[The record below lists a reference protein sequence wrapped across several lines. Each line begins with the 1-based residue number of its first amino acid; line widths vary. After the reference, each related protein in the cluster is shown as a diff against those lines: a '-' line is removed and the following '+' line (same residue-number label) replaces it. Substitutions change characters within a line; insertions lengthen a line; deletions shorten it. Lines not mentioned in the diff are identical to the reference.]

1 MTLKVDDQGFVKVT
15 HIQNNSPI
23 GRNGIIKV
31 GDYILS
37 VNNTDIVGQSDSR
50 VQQILRL
57 LPRGLIKVVA
67 SAVPISDWKP
77 FTEDAHSKITSYPE
91 VSSVESHVC
100 LQETNEMEEK
110 EKTPISPVPVTRTA
124 SLLTKRVDKVET
136 PPSPVSLQPST
147 TLTGNEQTDHEAP
160 LIVKSSLTL
169 SSAAKTLP
177 QEETKLSAS
186 VSNLKKKPLHFCQDG
201 LEVLSSMSNAY
212 EEEKVQNCLPSSVE
226 KLPEVKSEIAISSSP
241 QRAVFSTKGVLSA
254 SKIIAER
261 QKPTSPIDTF
271 SSSPLLPEVGK
282 KSPLLASTVQPVLSS
297 KNVTEN
303 LVSSPSAS
311 QSTYYLET
319 MHNDSAQ
326 TSPTSLSPRRF
337 GSTNRKLPDI
347 FQDSNTFK
355 SLSSPTRN
363 KSFLEELAPSE
374 SVPIEKNVLEHED
387 KKVKEI
393 SKLEVSPSQTVRAE
407 PKMTSDPKFKSHS
420 IEIIENV
427 PKVEVAVS
435 QCINI
440 EPTKASALLSEVK
453 AEKQSVQVMEDVSKP
468 EVAVSQFIG
477 IRPTTATDLPEKV
490 KKHHAAAVVEEIA
503 KPEVAVSQFI
513 GIKPTTASDLSNV
526 KELKESKVEFSKPD
540 KDASNVKEQEQK
552 IPAPKSEVAVSKFIG
567 LQPTTATK
575 LSEPVKSS
583 PAYNAPKEPEKQSPR
598 DKVKLTS
605 TTQPDIV
612 TSAETGR
619 PALLRYKS
627 TDATLQHVQSPLRK
641 SRNEDSLPTIQNEKS
656 GAAGRRRM
664 EKTRPRSE
672 IFSKEMPGIFSKR
685 KWCISTKSGQTN
697 FAVPSEPE
705 TVDRVVQL
713 GLIDEDDLSQ
723 LLTSANFALD
733 KMSFSNNHEIHIAIL
748 EKDATE
754 KIGIR
759 LKKGEKQELVI
770 SLLEPDGAAIK
781 QKFILIGDCL
791 LLVNGKPAWNQTV
804 MDMKVWLQ
812 TIETRIILVLGR
824 HPLDGEE
831 NDCEYMDIIFHKTV
845 TGIGFCLEGG
855 VGCPLGDRPISVKRI
870 FKGGPAEKGGQ
881 LMVGDEILK
890 VNDMDFRKQRH
901 FVAWNHLKFLPAG
914 EVKLH
919 ICRRKSQNA
928 GMKAVQLEASSNDS
942 EADVSA

>member
-1 MTLKVDDQGFVKVT
+1 MFSNYAC
-15 HIQNNSPI
+15 HIL
-23 GRNGIIKV
+23 V
-31 GDYILS
+31 
-37 VNNTDIVGQSDSR
+37 
-50 VQQILRL
+50 
-57 LPRGLIKVVA
+57 
-67 SAVPISDWKP
+67 
-77 FTEDAHSKITSYPE
+77 DAHSKITSYPE
-91 VSSVESHVC
+91 VSSVESHVRR
-100 LQETNEMEEK
+100 QETNEMEEK
-110 EKTPISPVPVTRTA
+110 EKAPISPVPVTRTA
-124 SLLTKRVDKVET
+124 SLLTKRVDQVEM
-136 PPSPVSLQPST
+136 PPSPVSLQPSS

-177 QEETKLSAS
+177 QEESKLLSAS
-186 VSNLKKKPLHFCQDG
+186 VSSLKKEPSHFCQDD
-201 LEVLSSMSNAY
+201 LEVLSSLSNAY

-261 QKPTSPIDTF
+261 PASPVTKPTSPINTF
-271 SSSPLLPEVGK
+271 SSSPLLPEVGE

-387 KKVKEI
+387 KKVREI
-393 SKLEVSPSQTVRAE
+393 SKLDVSPSQIVRAE
-407 PKMTSDPKFKSHS
+407 PKMTSDSKFKSHS

-435 QCINI
+435 QSINI

-477 IRPTTATDLPEKV
+477 IRPTTATDLPEKKV
-490 KKHHAAAVVEEIA
+490 KTHHAAVVEEIA

-526 KELKESKVEFSKPD
+526 KELKDSKVEFSKPE
-540 KDASNVKEQEQK
+540 KDASSVKEQEQK

-583 PAYNAPKEPEKQSPR
+583 PAYNGPKEPEKQSPHN
-598 DKVKLTS
+598 KAKLTS

-627 TDATLQHVQSPLRK
+627 SNATLQHVQLPLRK
-641 SRNEDSLPTIQNEKS
+641 SRNEDSLPTIQNETTGVS
-656 GAAGRRRM
+656 VRRRM

-685 KWCISTKSGQTN
+685 KWCISTKCGQTN

-705 TVDRVVQL
+705 TIDRVVQL

-759 LKKGEKQELVI
+759 LKKGEKQELVV
-770 SLLEPDGAAIK
+770 SLFKCI
-781 QKFILIGDCL
+781 CL
-791 LLVNGKPAWNQTV
+791 
-804 MDMKVWLQ
+804 
-812 TIETRIILVLGR
+812 
-824 HPLDGEE
+824 
-831 NDCEYMDIIFHKTV
+831 
-845 TGIGFCLEGG
+845 
-855 VGCPLGDRPISVKRI
+855 S
-870 FKGGPAEKGGQ
+870 EK
-881 LMVGDEILK
+881 L
-890 VNDMDFRKQRH
+890 
-901 FVAWNHLKFLPAG
+901 
-914 EVKLH
+914 
-919 ICRRKSQNA
+919 
-928 GMKAVQLEASSNDS
+928 
-942 EADVSA
+942 

>member
-1 MTLKVDDQGFVKVT
+1 MFSNYAC
-15 HIQNNSPI
+15 HIL
-23 GRNGIIKV
+23 V
-31 GDYILS
+31 
-37 VNNTDIVGQSDSR
+37 
-50 VQQILRL
+50 
-57 LPRGLIKVVA
+57 
-67 SAVPISDWKP
+67 
-77 FTEDAHSKITSYPE
+77 DAHSKITSYPE

-124 SLLTKRVDKVET
+124 SLLTKRVDKVEM
-136 PPSPVSLQPST
+136 PPSPVPLQPST

-169 SSAAKTLP
+169 SSAVKTLP
-177 QEETKLSAS
+177 HEETKLSAS
-186 VSNLKKKPLHFCQDG
+186 VSNLKKEPSHFCQDG

-241 QRAVFSTKGVLSA
+241 QRAVFSTKGALSA

-261 QKPTSPIDTF
+261 PASPVTKPTSPIDTF
-271 SSSPLLPEVGK
+271 SSSPLLPEVGE

-347 FQDSNTFK
+347 FQDSHTFK

-363 KSFLEELAPSE
+363 KSFLEELVPSE
-374 SVPIEKNVLEHED
+374 SVSIEKNVLEHED
-387 KKVKEI
+387 KVKKI

-407 PKMTSDPKFKSHS
+407 PKMLSDPKFKSHS

-490 KKHHAAAVVEEIA
+490 KTHHAAVVEEIA

-540 KDASNVKEQEQK
+540 KDASSVKEQEQK

-583 PAYNAPKEPEKQSPR
+583 PAYNAPKEPEKQSPCN
-598 DKVKLTS
+598 KAKLTS

-627 TDATLQHVQSPLRK
+627 SDATLQHVQPPLRK
-641 SRNEDSLPTIQNEKS
+641 SRNEDSLPTIQSEKS
-656 GAAGRRRM
+656 GAAVRRRM

-697 FAVPSEPE
+697 FAIPSEPE

-733 KMSFSNNHEIHIAIL
+733 KMSFSNNHEIHVAIL

-759 LKKGEKQELVI
+759 LKKGEKQELVV
-770 SLLEPDGAAIK
+770 SLFKCI
-781 QKFILIGDCL
+781 CL
-791 LLVNGKPAWNQTV
+791 
-804 MDMKVWLQ
+804 
-812 TIETRIILVLGR
+812 
-824 HPLDGEE
+824 
-831 NDCEYMDIIFHKTV
+831 
-845 TGIGFCLEGG
+845 
-855 VGCPLGDRPISVKRI
+855 S
-870 FKGGPAEKGGQ
+870 EK
-881 LMVGDEILK
+881 L
-890 VNDMDFRKQRH
+890 
-901 FVAWNHLKFLPAG
+901 
-914 EVKLH
+914 
-919 ICRRKSQNA
+919 
-928 GMKAVQLEASSNDS
+928 
-942 EADVSA
+942 